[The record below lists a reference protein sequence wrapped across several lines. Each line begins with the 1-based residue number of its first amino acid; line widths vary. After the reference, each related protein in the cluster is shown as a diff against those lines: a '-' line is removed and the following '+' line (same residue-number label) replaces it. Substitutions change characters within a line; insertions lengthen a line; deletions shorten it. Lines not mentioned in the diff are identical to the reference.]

1 MHCIQSYLNLNI
13 FRRQSPVLK
22 ASGSLVTD
30 DIPTSVTVV
39 DTLSWKLFLPCYF
52 SPSSMSNENVEV
64 INKLRKT
71 PTWLGPHI
79 SISFHHSLG
88 LAIPELFISF
98 LVPLQIVIF
107 DCSSLAWLI
116 FLGNCP
122 WTCKFEQ
129 ILNFDF
135 PSLSYL
141 LLTIL
146 SCIGPLCS
154 CPDRN

>member
-71 PTWLGPHI
+71 PT
-79 SISFHHSLG
+79 
-88 LAIPELFISF
+88 
-98 LVPLQIVIF
+98 
-107 DCSSLAWLI
+107 
-116 FLGNCP
+116 
-122 WTCKFEQ
+122 
-129 ILNFDF
+129 
-135 PSLSYL
+135 
-141 LLTIL
+141 
-146 SCIGPLCS
+146 
-154 CPDRN
+154 

>member
-22 ASGSLVTD
+22 VSGSLVTD

-52 SPSSMSNENVEV
+52 FPSSMSNENVEV

-116 FLGNCP
+116 FWEIVLEP
-122 WTCKFEQ
+122 V
-129 ILNFDF
+129 
-135 PSLSYL
+135 SLSKFLTLIFLHYL
-141 LLTIL
+141 TFFEWF
-146 SCIGPLCS
+146 CHA
-154 CPDRN
+154 